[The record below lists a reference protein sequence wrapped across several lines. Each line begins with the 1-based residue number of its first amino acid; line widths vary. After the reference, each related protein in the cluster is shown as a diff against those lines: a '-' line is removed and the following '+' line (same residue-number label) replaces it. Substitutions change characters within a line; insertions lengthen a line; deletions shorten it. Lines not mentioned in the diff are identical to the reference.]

1 MDNWQRYRDST
12 DQYDIYEY
20 LLELPS
26 FIQSLKVTHV
36 PEHVMG
42 PVENAYGQE
51 EHEQYFIIFV
61 VGPIVPDIYGW
72 HTNPEQLLGFADK
85 DKLSIFSKEMNDV
98 RELLKSGLPEV
109 SGYAESKVTNIAMEL
124 IGKLEPSLKNDFDM
138 SIEDMDT
145 EYGYTY
151 TFIYEIYK
159 AEWYR

>member
-98 RELLKSGLPEV
+98 RELLKSGLSEV
-109 SGYAESKVTNIAMEL
+109 SYYAESKVTNIAMEL
-124 IGKLEPSLKNDFDM
+124 IGKLEPSLENDFDM